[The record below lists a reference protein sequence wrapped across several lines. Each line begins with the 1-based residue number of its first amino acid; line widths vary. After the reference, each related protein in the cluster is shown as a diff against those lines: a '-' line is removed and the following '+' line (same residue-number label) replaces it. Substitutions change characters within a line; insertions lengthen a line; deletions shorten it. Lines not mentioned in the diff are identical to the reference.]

1 MWPDW
6 ASRQFEIPPW
16 TLMSVK
22 FFARRSRI
30 FTVSSLTVK
39 VLRLGM
45 RLKLS
50 CWVMRR
56 VRVNSWPG
64 GEFLGQRII
73 RAFFIPKNAYD
84 PPALAV
90 VSHLKTVDAAGERCF
105 ADGVPGFVAAKNM
118 GDVAKGLH
126 AADDRAF
133 EETVLGEVAVSASD
147 ILLDGARA
155 NVNIP
160 VAILAGGGKGGAW
173 QEQRAKAVPIAFAS
187 RARDHAI
194 GCSQDAIGGFDV
206 LRFGRGNLGRWIRRG
221 IDRRLLSRCLRRARS
236 LCNRIEIEK

>member
-6 ASRQFEIPPW
+6 ASRQLEISRW

-22 FFARRSRI
+22 FFARRSLI
-30 FTVSSLTVK
+30 FTVSSVTVK

-73 RAFFIPKNAYD
+73 RAVFIPKNAYD

-118 GDVAKGLH
+118 GEFPQRFHPAY
-126 AADDRAF
+126 DRPF
-133 EETVLGEVAVSASD
+133 QHT
-147 ILLDGARA
+147 
-155 NVNIP
+155 
-160 VAILAGGGKGGAW
+160 
-173 QEQRAKAVPIAFAS
+173 
-187 RARDHAI
+187 
-194 GCSQDAIGGFDV
+194 
-206 LRFGRGNLGRWIRRG
+206 
-221 IDRRLLSRCLRRARS
+221 LRR
-236 LCNRIEIEK
+236 

>member
-6 ASRQFEIPPW
+6 ASRQLEISRW

-22 FFARRSRI
+22 FFARRSLI

-73 RAFFIPKNAYD
+73 RAFFIPKNTYD

-90 VSHLKTVDAAGERCF
+90 VSHLKPVNAAAESCS
-105 ADGVPGFVAAKNM
+105 P
-118 GDVAKGLH
+118 
-126 AADDRAF
+126 DDF
-133 EETVLGEVAVSASD
+133 
-147 ILLDGARA
+147 
-155 NVNIP
+155 P
-160 VAILAGGGKGGAW
+160 
-173 QEQRAKAVPIAFAS
+173 AFAPPKNL
-187 RARDHAI
+187 
-194 GCSQDAIGGFDV
+194 CDV
-206 LRFGRGNLGRWIRRG
+206 
-221 IDRRLLSRCLRRARS
+221 
-236 LCNRIEIEK
+236 